1 MTAQTLPGDLT
12 LLIAEYLA
20 HRRARGAARNT
31 LLAYG
36 ADLRNLQAYLARH
49 DVTLVQLL
57 SERLLNC
64 WLDEGL
70 LHHGWHRRTAARKL
84 EAVRGF
90 VRWCI
95 GERITAHDPCE
106 HVRIKFR
113 PRRVIAPELQP
124 LKDVV
129 ARIGTTHPL
138 DLRDRAMLMLLLD
151 AALRASEV
159 VLLDVPMPGRA
170 APPWH
175 VDVQHQRVYARPKG
189 GEGDESEI
197 VGIEE
202 QTVRAVQA
210 WMAARPAMQADG
222 EAALFVNQQGH
233 RISRQSLYTVVRDRG
248 AAAGLPNLHPH
259 LFRHRRVGDVVE
271 KLGIKVGAALARH
284 RHESTTV
291 NVYGAHAA
299 EVQRNAVRQMAP
311 LGDIPC
317 NA

>member
-1 MTAQTLPGDLT
+1 MTTQTLPGDIT

-57 SERLLNC
+57 SERLLNR

-70 LHHGWHRRTAARKL
+70 LHHGWNRRTAARKL

-95 GERITAHDPCE
+95 GEHITAHDPCE

-159 VLLDVPMPGRA
+159 VLLDVPTPGRV

-202 QTVRAVQA
+202 QTVRAGGLRMPGMRSGCHSSGSTILSQPNQHRSA
-210 WMAARPAMQADG
+210 ATSMFSDACARRLSRRMAMYLSTGSSPAG
-222 EAALFVNQQGH
+222 TCPL
-233 RISRQSLYTVVRDRG
+233 
-248 AAAGLPNLHPH
+248 
-259 LFRHRRVGDVVE
+259 
-271 KLGIKVGAALARH
+271 K
-284 RHESTTV
+284 ST
-291 NVYGAHAA
+291 
-299 EVQRNAVRQMAP
+299 
-311 LGDIPC
+311 
-317 NA
+317 